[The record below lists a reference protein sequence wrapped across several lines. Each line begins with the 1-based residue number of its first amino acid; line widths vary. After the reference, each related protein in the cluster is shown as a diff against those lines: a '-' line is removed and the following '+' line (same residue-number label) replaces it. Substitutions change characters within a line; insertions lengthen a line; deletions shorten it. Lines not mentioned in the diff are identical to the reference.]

1 MRRRVRLWTLLLAAS
16 AWVISTALS
25 AQQPFRSTTSL
36 LVLDVSVLDRDGN
49 PVTDLTPEDLVVSLN
64 GETEPVR
71 AMVFLATHR
80 TSATTTA
87 RRLAND
93 FQLRSAPAAPAG
105 SNTEPDPRLLV
116 LLVDD
121 LSIYPTESKGLVV
134 AAERFVDSI
143 PPRDWVGLATTSGL
157 ATVNPSLDR
166 TTLMTRLK
174 RTFGQMNDPR
184 RMSRP
189 YVGLL
194 EALLVDKLPGAA
206 LRNLIEERC
215 GLPANV
221 VASKSLGQILAE
233 FPCAQEVEKQARHN
247 ATFARNNARNQ
258 LEAYAAV
265 IRAMAPA
272 PGVKQLVILTGGV
285 ALTPSDSL
293 DFIPVAKAAA
303 AAGVQ
308 ITMLAE
314 EPDDVDLSFLNALEL
329 AADQRQM
336 LQQAQ
341 TLADMSGG
349 QFFRVIGQA
358 DRFYQ
363 RVLTSASAV
372 YRVGVDLPRKLP
384 SDGQYAVKVVVK
396 RPGVKAFASHY
407 ATPPPPPV
415 ALSPDEQMQHAIRTG
430 EPSYAVPVQMA
441 AETVQSNDGLQTL
454 IRVLVEVP
462 GDTPG
467 PVAGMF
473 GIVGPDH
480 QLRSGHRD
488 LVRSTDGK
496 SYRLDFLVPVAAAT
510 YDLRFAVADASGAVG
525 AVAQKIVVK

>member
-1 MRRRVRLWTLLLAAS
+1 MRRVLPSTLLLAAS
-16 AWVISTALS
+16 AWVVSATLS

-80 TSATTTA
+80 ASATTST
-87 RRLAND
+87 RRLSTGLLQPGSVPAPPIGANTD
-93 FQLRSAPAAPAG
+93 
-105 SNTEPDPRLLV
+105 TDPRLFV

-121 LSIYPTESKGLVV
+121 LSIYPTESKGLLV
-134 AAERFVDSI
+134 AAEHFVNSI

-157 ATVNPSLDR
+157 ATVNPALDR
-166 TTLMTRLK
+166 TTLLTKLK

-184 RMSRP
+184 RESQP
-189 YVGLL
+189 YVGLM
-194 EALLVDKLPGAA
+194 EALLVDRSDAA
-206 LRNLIEERC
+206 LRELIEKRC

-221 VASKSLGQILAE
+221 IASKSLGQLLAE
-233 FPCAQEVEKQARHN
+233 FPCAHDVERQARHN
-247 ATFARNNARNQ
+247 ATFARNSARNQ

-265 IRAMAPA
+265 IKAMAPA

-285 ALTPSDSL
+285 PLTPADSL

-308 ITMLAE
+308 ITMLME
-314 EPDDVDLSFLNALEL
+314 EPDDIDLSLLNAPDL

-336 LQQAQ
+336 LQEAQ

-372 YRVGVDLPRKLP
+372 YRVGVDLPKTLP
-384 SDGQYAVKVVVK
+384 LDGQYTVKVVVK
-396 RPGVKAFASHY
+396 RPGAKAFASHY
-407 ATPPPPPV
+407 AAPPPPAV
-415 ALSPDEQMQHAIRTG
+415 VLTPDEEMQHAIRTG
-430 EPSYAVPVQMA
+430 ESSYAVPVQMS
-441 AETVQSNDGLQTL
+441 AETVPPKDGLPMA
-454 IRVLVEVP
+454 IRVVVEVP

-480 QLRSGHRD
+480 QLKSGHRD

-496 SYRLDFLVPVAAAT
+496 SYRLDFLVAVEAGP
-510 YDLRFAVADASGAVG
+510 YELRFAVADASGAVG
-525 AVAQKIVVK
+525 AVAQTIVVK